1 MSSLQS
7 SRWAVNISSLTPRY
21 NLPLLYRTPSMQHP
35 DSVGAELEAVV
46 EEAKEHVGADLDEG
60 PQQ

>member
-1 MSSLQS
+1 
-7 SRWAVNISSLTPRY
+7 
-21 NLPLLYRTPSMQHP
+21 MQHP